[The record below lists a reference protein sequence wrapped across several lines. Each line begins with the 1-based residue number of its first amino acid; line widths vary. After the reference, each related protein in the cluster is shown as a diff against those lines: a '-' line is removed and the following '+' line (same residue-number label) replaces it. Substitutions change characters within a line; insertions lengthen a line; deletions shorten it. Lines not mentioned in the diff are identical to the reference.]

1 LTTETL
7 AVGQLQQLSAIDY
20 CGLDGIR
27 QSLGFYFSVLVGPY
41 QPPM

>member
-27 QSLGFYFSVLVGPY
+27 QSLGFYFSVLVGSY